1 MNLIYTEMPMQE
13 DVEFLENELL
23 RYNKGKIENLGY
35 ERFCY
40 KYLNKFDSITAGIDC
55 QIGGGWLYIVSLWVE
70 KSDRG
75 HGLGN
80 ELLSAAERKAIA
92 KGCHSAYLYTYSFQS
107 PSFYEK
113 NGYSAF
119 GKLENF
125 CGDHEKLFLKKR
137 LA

>member
-1 MNLIYTEMPMQE
+1 MTLIYNEIPIQNDIE
-13 DVEFLENELL
+13 YLENELL
-23 RYNKGKIENLGY
+23 EFNRGKIENYGY
-35 ERFCY
+35 DRFCY
-40 KYLNKFDSITAGIDC
+40 KYINDSGSIISGIDC

-70 KSDRG
+70 KSERG
-75 HGLGN
+75 NGLGN
-80 ELLSAAERKAIA
+80 GLLSAAEQKAIK

-107 PSFYEK
+107 PEFYEK
-113 NGYSAF
+113 NGYAAF